1 MSLSSRALALIFDMD
16 GVIVHSNPEH
26 CAAWADFNRQY
37 GLETTPGMLTRM
49 YGKRNDE
56 IVRDYFGPHL
66 SDAEIARRG
75 REKETLYRRRMAG
88 RVRQTLVPGLREFL
102 DSCGRLPLAIATNA
116 EPANVDF
123 ILEESGLR
131 PYFSVV
137 VDGHQVSRP
146 KPHPDVYLKA
156 ASLLGV
162 QARNCVVFEDS
173 ESGVAAALAAEMRV
187 IGLCTTHGYLQGTS
201 ITVDNFKSEKLREW
215 MKAQVAAV

>member
-1 MSLSSRALALIFDMD
+1 MSAPGRPLALIFDMD

-26 CAAWADFNRQY
+26 CAAWIDFNRLY
-37 GLETTPGMLTRM
+37 GLETTPEMLARM

-56 IVRDYFGPHL
+56 IVRDYFGAHL

-75 REKETLYRRRMAG
+75 REKETLYRRRVTG
-88 RVRQTLVPGLREFL
+88 RVGETLVPGIRQFL
-102 DSCGRLPLAIATNA
+102 DSCRRLPLAIATNA
-116 EPANVDF
+116 EPANVDL

-162 QARNCVVFEDS
+162 PPRNCVVFEDS
-173 ESGVAAALAAEMRV
+173 ESGVAAALAAEMQV
-187 IGLCTTHGYLQGTS
+187 IGLRTTHGYLRGTS
-201 ITVDNFKSEKLREW
+201 ITVDNFRSELLREW